1 MQQANA
7 EVEAQTAALQ
17 QANSTVQQLEAA
29 IPKASLE
36 AEAQQARA
44 RDLQQR
50 LSSLET
56 ATQVTLHMAAIPPC
70 TSFVSRDKSLLLCW
84 SSCNPDCFSS
94 RRRFWQQ
101 PLNKLEGSHAS
112 DSTASLQTSA
122 SQPRGYWLGLVT
134 GDPTETPTN
143 SV

>member
-17 QANSTVQQLEAA
+17 QANRTVQQLEAA

-50 LSSLET
+50 LSSLEV
-56 ATQVTLHMAAIPPC
+56 ATQVALHMAAIP
-70 TSFVSRDKSLLLCW
+70 S
-84 SSCNPDCFSS
+84 
-94 RRRFWQQ
+94 
-101 PLNKLEGSHAS
+101 
-112 DSTASLQTSA
+112 
-122 SQPRGYWLGLVT
+122 
-134 GDPTETPTN
+134 
-143 SV
+143 